1 MASITTML
9 PDQCIVLRD
18 EAQTSV
24 SAIDLV
30 PRDMIFVEQGNKLPV
45 DVRLVEVSVS
55 VSLPVIRTA
64 IAIVWGN
71 WLID

>member
-1 MASITTML
+1 MASIMTML

-18 EAQTSV
+18 EAQTSI

-45 DVRLVEVSVS
+45 DVRLVEVSVMLS
-55 VSLPVIRTA
+55 S
-64 IAIVWGN
+64 
-71 WLID
+71 IDQS